1 MKEMQSKITV
11 RYYLTCTRMVII
23 KKKKKGN
30 RDLVKMCRN

>member
-23 KKKKKGN
+23 QKKKETET
-30 RDLVKMCRN
+30 

>member
-23 KKKKKGN
+23 KKKKKETET
-30 RDLVKMCRN
+30 